1 MTSVDF
7 AAAERRVAERRKAR
21 ASALQ
26 LRDQAHRSEQALR
39 ATGHLPFPLNTWSRK
54 SIEAWDNIKG
64 RTGTRPAFRVGQVDA
79 ELLDEELLELLK
91 GQTGEALKYFGSHL
105 RDEWSSE
112 ILLGLRIAMYKLSIW
127 DHNASY
133 GAALQNLCYS
143 DARHLGPHPKPPTQ
157 WQKAWY
163 GIFSIGGR
171 YAWEKWNVWLVDQ
184 EGNYDANPTS
194 TSENEVLAVSG
205 LSSGV
210 VGSAQTDITNP
221 YEMMPCGCIY
231 CFVCAVSRLEAAD
244 GEGWTCLRCGEV
256 VKECK
261 PWVGDVEDKSEP
273 RDNRKMVS
281 FSNEEEQNAHGRE

>member
-26 LRDQAHRSEQALR
+26 SRDQAHRSEQALR
-39 ATGHLPFPLNTWSRK
+39 ATDHLPFPLNTWSRK

-112 ILLGLRIAMYKLSIW
+112 ILLGLRIVMYKLSIW

-143 DARHLGPHPKPPTQ
+143 DARHLGPRPKPPTQ

-163 GIFSIGGR
+163 GIFSVGGR
-171 YAWEKWNVWLVDQ
+171 YAWEKWNLWLVDQ
-184 EGNYDANPTS
+184 EGNYDAPTTRVRILS
-194 TSENEVLAVSG
+194 RISSLASNTH
-205 LSSGV
+205 S
-210 VGSAQTDITNP
+210 I
-221 YEMMPCGCIY
+221 
-231 CFVCAVSRLEAAD
+231 AAF
-244 GEGWTCLRCGEV
+244 
-256 VKECK
+256 
-261 PWVGDVEDKSEP
+261 
-273 RDNRKMVS
+273 VS
-281 FSNEEEQNAHGRE
+281 FLLFLLNGRYRTLLDRILRLRLISPSNHLSRQVSFDRWDKQVAQIDFKSMAENNGNGQAE

>member
-21 ASALQ
+21 ASELQ
-26 LRDQAHRSEQALR
+26 SRDQARRSQQALK
-39 ATGHLPFPLNTWSRK
+39 ATDHLPYPLNTWSRR

-112 ILLGLRIAMYKLSIW
+112 ILLGLRMVMYKLSIW

-133 GAALQNLCYS
+133 GATLQNLRYS
-143 DARHLGPHPKPPTQ
+143 DARHLGPFPKPPTQ

-163 GIFSIGGR
+163 GFFSVGGR

-184 EGNYDANPTS
+184 EGSHDTPT
-194 TSENEVLAVSG
+194 TRVRIL
-205 LSSGV
+205 
-210 VGSAQTDITNP
+210 
-221 YEMMPCGCIY
+221 
-231 CFVCAVSRLEAAD
+231 SRLTSLASTAHSFAAFTSFLLFLLNGRYRTLLD
-244 GEGWTCLRCGEV
+244 RILRLRLIS
-256 VKECK
+256 
-261 PWVGDVEDKSEP
+261 PSNHLS
-273 RDNRKMVS
+273 RQVS
-281 FSNEEEQNAHGRE
+281 FEYLNRQLVAQMDFESVAKNNGDGQAE